1 MLEFENQN
9 IKFKQEYISD
19 IRKEV
24 IVFAN
29 AEGGT
34 VYVGVRKDGAVL
46 VIGNRW
52 CSNHGRCCIP
62 RYQFC
67 HSAGIEKTVKSQ
79 KKESSTHQALSRGC
93 PKTTTAK
100 YIDRSISE
108 LSY

>member
-9 IKFKQEYISD
+9 IKFKQEYVPD

-24 IVFAN
+24 MVFAN
-29 AEGGT
+29 AEGDT
-34 VYVGVRKDGAVL
+34 VYVGVRQDGAVL
-46 VIGNRW
+46 VLAIGGAVIMTGAA
-52 CSNHGRCCIP
+52 SLGTSFAILP
-62 RYQFC
+62 
-67 HSAGIEKTVKSQ
+67 ELKKSKKQ
-79 KKESSTHQALSRGC
+79 KKECSTHQALSRGC

>member
-9 IKFKQEYISD
+9 IEFKQEYVPD
-19 IRKEV
+19 IRKE
-24 IVFAN
+24 IGFEN

-34 VYVGVRKDGAVL
+34 FYVGVRKDGAVL
-46 VIGNRW
+46 VLAIGGAVIMTGAA
-52 CSNHGRCCIP
+52 SLGTSFAILP
-62 RYQFC
+62 
-67 HSAGIEKTVKSQ
+67 ELKKSKKQ